1 MAIVL
6 YPHTI
11 TGVLSSG
18 SGRIL
23 QRNAALLPAYNLL
36 LGLIALLGFMA
47 LAAGIHTANTSSV
60 VPLLF
65 MKMFP
70 EWFAGF
76 CLAAIGIGAL
86 VPAAIMSIATA
97 NLFTRN
103 LYGECLRR
111 AMTPA
116 EESRNAKLVS
126 IFIKV
131 GALAFVLQVRSQY
144 AIELQLLGGIWI
156 LQIFPA
162 VVCGVF
168 TRWFDGRALL
178 CGWAAG
184 MASGTGMAIARE
196 LKSSIYPIH
205 LGGHVY
211 AMYAAV
217 PALALNFLVA
227 ALGTLALRAAGKER
241 GTDTTTAVVARP

>member
-1 MAIVL
+1 
-6 YPHTI
+6 
-11 TGVLSSG
+11 
-18 SGRIL
+18 
-23 QRNAALLPAYNLL
+23 
-36 LGLIALLGFMA
+36 
-47 LAAGIHTANTSSV
+47 
-60 VPLLF
+60 

-76 CLAAIGIGAL
+76 CLAAVGIGAL

-111 AMTPA
+111 PMTAA

-126 IFIKV
+126 VFIKL
-131 GALAFVLQVRSQY
+131 GALAFVLLVRSQY

-156 LQIFPA
+156 MQIFPA
-162 VVCGVF
+162 VVFGLF

-178 CGWAAG
+178 LGWAGG
-184 MASGTGMAIARE
+184 MASGTAMAMARD

-205 LGGHVY
+205 VGGHAY
-211 AMYAAV
+211 AMYAAL
-217 PALALNFLVA
+217 PALAVNFVIA
-227 ALGTLALRAAGKER
+227 VLGSLLLRASSAKASDATSADDYLIER
-241 GTDTTTAVVARP
+241 I